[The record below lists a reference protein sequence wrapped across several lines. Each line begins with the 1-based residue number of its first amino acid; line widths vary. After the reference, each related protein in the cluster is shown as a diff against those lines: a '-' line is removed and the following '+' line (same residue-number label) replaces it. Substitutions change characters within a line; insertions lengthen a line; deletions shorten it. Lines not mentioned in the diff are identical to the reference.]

1 MLFYFTVELL
11 LGNNDKPLA
20 VLNKNW
26 HHIVDDLSLHSVE
39 TPVVFLR
46 RNVHYPVEKE
56 KQITDPIVL
65 KYLFSDVSNFTV
77 KNYKSTLAHVYT
89 RVYVFGYIA
98 SIYIMYALCMILLK
112 LFLCL
117 RSNIYSEFCSKFDIY
132 FLQ

>member
-56 KQITDPIVL
+56 KQITDPIAL

-77 KNYKSTLAHVYT
+77 KNYKSTLVHVYT
-89 RVYVFGYIA
+89 YLGI
-98 SIYIMYALCMILLK
+98 
-112 LFLCL
+112 
-117 RSNIYSEFCSKFDIY
+117 
-132 FLQ
+132 